1 MVLVIED
8 DPVQRTLIVRA
19 AENTGYQVVAVES
32 GREAIEQLGTG
43 RFSCLTLD
51 LTLEDGDGFDVVW
64 QMANAGRRVPVM
76 VISGTDAQSRSI
88 CRARMK
94 ELGIEVT
101 QSFAKPVDLAVL
113 RIALANL
120 RSASAKLPNLH
131 GMARSGFRRTPR
143 AHEVQP
149 ARKPA
154 SFSRPANQPERVW
167 LRAPLV

>member
-32 GREAIEQLGTG
+32 GREAIEHLGTG

-131 GMARSGFRRTPR
+131 GMGEIRI
-143 AHEVQP
+143 
-149 ARKPA
+149 
-154 SFSRPANQPERVW
+154 PEN
-167 LRAPLV
+167 ATSA

>member
-32 GREAIEQLGTG
+32 CREAIEQLGTG

-94 ELGIEVT
+94 ELGIGVT

-131 GMARSGFRRTPR
+131 GMGEIRI
-143 AHEVQP
+143 
-149 ARKPA
+149 
-154 SFSRPANQPERVW
+154 PEN
-167 LRAPLV
+167 ATSA